1 MEFFNDFSFKRVL
14 RSPEDVSQGTS
25 FSIKFGNL
33 IVKYYYL
40 IIFLLLTGFGIMDG
54 SPQIGAPF
62 YIVALIGSIL
72 LIITIVVFGVYF
84 RGKHQVRACCNLLAL
99 AVIFVL
105 HLVETINTTDIQQN
119 FTGPLICIS
128 ILILSFFINTGILFN
143 IEFRRYKINRK

>member
-1 MEFFNDFSFKRVL
+1 M
-14 RSPEDVSQGTS
+14 
-25 FSIKFGNL
+25 
-33 IVKYYYL
+33 
-40 IIFLLLTGFGIMDG
+40 IFLLLAGFGVMDG

-62 YIVALIGSIL
+62 YIVALIGSIF
-72 LIITIVVFGVYF
+72 LIITIIVFGVYF

-105 HLVETINTTDIQQN
+105 HLVETINTTDVQQN

-143 IEFRRYKINRK
+143 IEFRRFKMSRK